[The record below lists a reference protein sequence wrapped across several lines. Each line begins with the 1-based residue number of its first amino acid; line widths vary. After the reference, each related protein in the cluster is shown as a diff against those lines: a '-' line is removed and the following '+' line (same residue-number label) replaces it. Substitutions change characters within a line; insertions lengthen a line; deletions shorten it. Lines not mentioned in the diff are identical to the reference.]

1 MAQTETVFSHAPLDL
16 AKPDTIRLIEVLPRL
31 LEDGTVQCRLTHA
44 TTDARYSC
52 LSYVW
57 GPEDVEYT
65 IYIND
70 LPFKVR
76 KNLFRFLLKASSN
89 LPVRTGGF
97 PENVSLR
104 AARKALWVDALCI
117 DQQNTSERN
126 HQVQQMGQIYMR
138 SQRTIAWLGDEALY
152 RSFVRDAEPLS
163 DNDDNDDDNGDNDD
177 NDDDTMVIFFLDD
190 AETLRTF
197 CNNVY
202 WQRAW
207 ITQELLLATDIS
219 FCGVGNAIDLRHL
232 RSSLQKVMAEFSRA
246 YGYSNFQALYD
257 ILEREEKC
265 TLIENLWRFRQK
277 QCLDRR
283 DLIYSLLSISRISLQ
298 FEVDYNVELPDLAL
312 RVLQSLGDEFCLCSA
327 KIALQTLEVLDEFSN
342 ATERPFA
349 TVRLLPPLLSAHHLC
364 TRCGEFINPMSK
376 YFAFLQARLY
386 CLGCSHPDSRIQC
399 LDTHGALRHGHLVLV
414 WEQSV
419 SEQSPLPVYSWRAY
433 WIPPNQLNY
442 EEKQPRGPLAGIKEL
457 DIDQNAYGYTTLQIS
472 SKVFTEWA
480 SATFIAEFRRKSPKS
495 SKFTS
500 WADHEYKAEDVENLK
515 WKLLAQDKI
524 WLGPPSTV
532 A

>member
-265 TLIENLWRFRQK
+265 TLIENLWRFRTMP
-277 QCLDRR
+277 RSAR
-283 DLIYSLLSISRISLQ
+283 
-298 FEVDYNVELPDLAL
+298 PDL
-312 RVLQSLGDEFCLCSA
+312 FTP
-327 KIALQTLEVLDEFSN
+327 INFSN
-342 ATERPFA
+342 QF
-349 TVRLLPPLLSAHHLC
+349 TVRS
-364 TRCGEFINPMSK
+364 
-376 YFAFLQARLY
+376 
-386 CLGCSHPDSRIQC
+386 
-399 LDTHGALRHGHLVLV
+399 
-414 WEQSV
+414 
-419 SEQSPLPVYSWRAY
+419 
-433 WIPPNQLNY
+433 
-442 EEKQPRGPLAGIKEL
+442 
-457 DIDQNAYGYTTLQIS
+457 
-472 SKVFTEWA
+472 
-480 SATFIAEFRRKSPKS
+480 
-495 SKFTS
+495 
-500 WADHEYKAEDVENLK
+500 
-515 WKLLAQDKI
+515 
-524 WLGPPSTV
+524 
-532 A
+532 